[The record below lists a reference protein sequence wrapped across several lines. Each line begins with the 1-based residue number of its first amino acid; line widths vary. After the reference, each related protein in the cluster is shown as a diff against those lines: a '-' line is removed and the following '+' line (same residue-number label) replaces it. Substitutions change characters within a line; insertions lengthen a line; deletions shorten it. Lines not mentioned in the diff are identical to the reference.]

1 MSCVAIASSLSG
13 ANPRHVWCVQV
24 EVQTPQT
31 TDESTNGSAS
41 STSLLGRDEATSD
54 GSGDERTGAGG
65 PAGDSGGAAGG
76 GGGGGMSGHDGHPGY
91 HGGWHHGGSSTCP
104 LPEDVMSREE
114 FIARHAPPYTP
125 DLKQTAQD
133 LFFWRQDWYAYLAQS
148 KAKREFAAVLEA
160 TASQLL
166 GLLVSRGDAT
176 LSGDAATSAPP
187 NSALNRS
194 SLCSPSRPGA
204 LAEHACRRGAH
215 ASRCFVSRVPFPSLQ
230 RARGAARTGDGVRR
244 FRPLV

>member
-13 ANPRHVWCVQV
+13 ANPSHVWCVQV

-31 TDESTNGSAS
+31 TDESTNDSAS

-91 HGGWHHGGSSTCP
+91 HGGSSTCP
-104 LPEDVMSREE
+104 LPEDEELMSFEE
-114 FIARHAPPYTP
+114 FSARHAPAYTP

-133 LFFWRQDWYAYLAQS
+133 MFFLRQDWYEYLAQS
-148 KAKREFAAVLEA
+148 KAKRDFEAALEE
-160 TASQLL
+160 TASQLQD
-166 GLLVSRGDAT
+166 LLVSRGAAM

-187 NSALNRS
+187 NSPLNRS

-215 ASRCFVSRVPFPSLQ
+215 ASRCFVSRVPFLSLQ
-230 RARGAARTGDGVRR
+230 RAGGAARTGDGVRR

>member
-13 ANPRHVWCVQV
+13 ANPSHVWCVQE

-31 TDESTNGSAS
+31 TDESTDGSAS
-41 STSLLGRDEATSD
+41 STSLLGGDEATSD
-54 GSGDERTGAGG
+54 GSGDERAGAGG

-76 GGGGGMSGHDGHPGY
+76 GGGGGGHYGQPGH
-91 HGGWHHGGSSTCP
+91 HGGWHHGGSSTCA
-104 LPEDVMSREE
+104 LPEDEDMMSFEE
-114 FIARHAPPYTP
+114 FSARFGP
-125 DLKQTAQD
+125 DLMQTATD
-133 LFFWRQDWYAYLAQS
+133 WFCLRQDWYAYLGQC
-148 KAKREFAAVLEA
+148 KAKREFEAALEA

-166 GLLVSRGDAT
+166 GLLVSRGAAT

-215 ASRCFVSRVPFPSLQ
+215 ASRCFLSRVPFLSLQ
-230 RARGAARTGDGVRR
+230 RAGGAARTGGGVRR
-244 FRPLV
+244 TRPLV

>member
-13 ANPRHVWCVQV
+13 ANPSHVWCVQV

-31 TDESTNGSAS
+31 TDESTDGSAS
-41 STSLLGRDEATSD
+41 STSLLGPDEATSD

-76 GGGGGMSGHDGHPGY
+76 GGGGGMSGHDAHPG
-91 HGGWHHGGSSTCP
+91 HHGGSSTCA
-104 LPEDVMSREE
+104 LPEDVMSLDE
-114 FIARHAPPYTP
+114 FMARHAPPYTP

-133 LFFWRQDWYAYLAQS
+133 MFFWRQDYYAYLAQC
-148 KAKREFAAVLEA
+148 KAQREFEAALDA

-166 GLLVSRGDAT
+166 GLLVSRGAAT

-194 SLCSPSRPGA
+194 SLRFPSRPGA

-215 ASRCFVSRVPFPSLQ
+215 APRCLVSRVPFLSLQ
-230 RARGAARTGDGVRR
+230 RAGGAARTGDGVRR
-244 FRPLV
+244 FRPIV

>member
-13 ANPRHVWCVQV
+13 ANPSHVWCVQE

-31 TDESTNGSAS
+31 TDESTDGSAS
-41 STSLLGRDEATSD
+41 STSLLGGAEATSD

-76 GGGGGMSGHDGHPGY
+76 GGGGGMSGHDGQPG
-91 HGGWHHGGSSTCP
+91 HHGGSPTCP
-104 LPEDVMSREE
+104 LPEDVMSLEE
-114 FIARHAPPYTP
+114 FMARHAPPYTP

-133 LFFWRQDWYAYLAQS
+133 MFFLRQDWYAYLAQS
-148 KAKREFAAVLEA
+148 NAKREFEAALGA
-160 TASQLL
+160 TASQLQD
-166 GLLVSRGDAT
+166 LLVSRAAAT

-194 SLCSPSRPGA
+194 SPCSPSRPGA

-215 ASRCFVSRVPFPSLQ
+215 ASRCFVSRVPFLSLQ
-230 RARGAARTGDGVRR
+230 RAGGAARTGDGVRR